1 MPKGERGTSKPFLR
15 GKIWWVR
22 YSVPGEK
29 EERRESSHS
38 TNKNDAIRLL
48 NQRRGEVDRGV
59 ISASKATIGDL
70 LNLYLADK
78 KNTRGYGDAETYVR
92 LHLQPA
98 FGNLGVQ
105 QLPTRSISNFVEQK
119 RALGRANASINRWL
133 EGLHRAFTLG
143 YEHRPRLVTEIPKI
157 PMLDESD
164 NVREGL
170 LCHTDYVK
178 LRDELPAHQ
187 KLILVIGYHF
197 GMRSGEILALRWAQI
212 DWQANL
218 IRLEKRQTK
227 SKQARVAPLY
237 GELRA
242 WLEMAYADPDRGAT
256 IVSWKGEKISE
267 TKTSWKKACKRAG
280 VPGLLVHDLRRTAIS
295 NMINGAGIPEKTAM
309 LISGHK
315 TRSVL
320 DRYTIVVDRDIQVAG
335 TRMEAY
341 LAEQARL
348 AEAEK
353 VRTQVRTEK
362 SAEVVN

>member
-1 MPKGERGTSKPFLR
+1 M
-15 GKIWWVR
+15 
-22 YSVPGEK
+22 
-29 EERRESSHS
+29 
-38 TNKNDAIRLL
+38 L
-48 NQRRGEVDRGV
+48 NQRRGEVDNGV
-59 ISASKATIGDL
+59 ISTSKATIGDL

-78 KNTRGYGDAETYVR
+78 KGHPRATAPRGTYVR
-92 LHLQPA
+92 YTCDATA
-98 FGNLGVQ
+98 FGQVGGAATPHTN
-105 QLPTRSISNFVEQK
+105 SISNFVEGQK

-143 YEHRPRLVTEIPKI
+143 YDHRPRLVPEIPKI

-170 LCHTDYVK
+170 LCHADYVK

-197 GMRSGEILALRWAQI
+197 GMRSGEILALQWAQI

-267 TKTSWKKACKRAG
+267 TKTSRKKACCAYPK
-280 VPGLLVHDLRRTAIS
+280 LTLVFLSTTCAAQRFRT
-295 NMINGAGIPEKTAM
+295 
-309 LISGHK
+309 
-315 TRSVL
+315 
-320 DRYTIVVDRDIQVAG
+320 
-335 TRMEAY
+335 
-341 LAEQARL
+341 
-348 AEAEK
+348 
-353 VRTQVRTEK
+353 
-362 SAEVVN
+362 